1 LTLPAGRAED
11 GFAAIQWVVMISFA
25 MVLLLMIANVIA
37 FQYGGGAIRAAVD
50 EGARWGAAL
59 GRTADECAERADRIL
74 RGESGLLRGGLGE
87 SIVVTCGDAGGVMV
101 ARATGQFDWW
111 VGGLP
116 KIDIDIEG
124 RSVVERPVDEPAS
137 P

>member
-1 LTLPAGRAED
+1 
-11 GFAAIQWVVMISFA
+11 
-25 MVLLLMIANVIA
+25 MIANVIA

>member
-1 LTLPAGRAED
+1 
-11 GFAAIQWVVMISFA
+11 
-25 MVLLLMIANVIA
+25 
-37 FQYGGGAIRAAVD
+37 
-50 EGARWGAAL
+50 
-59 GRTADECAERADRIL
+59 
-74 RGESGLLRGGLGE
+74 
-87 SIVVTCGDAGGVMV
+87 MV